1 MSAPRNLVVIAACA
15 VVAVLSPATG
25 SLLAQSTGTPVFAA
39 PYRAFSTSEIGIS
52 FSDPGSGYALEG
64 SYRIGFGSR
73 IDGGIRAGFADTKG
87 GNSSLLLGVDGR
99 ARVLDHTDAFPLDG
113 SVTFGFG
120 LNATDDGTVAMLP
133 IGFSMGRRI
142 LVEGSSTSIV
152 AYVQPVVT
160 PLFGDADGADFT
172 LGFGVDL
179 RISSRLDLRFSGAI
193 GDRDGIGFTVAFL
206 K

>member
-1 MSAPRNLVVIAACA
+1 MPMPRSVAVVAAIA
-15 VVAVLSPATG
+15 VVAVLTPAWG
-25 SLLAQSTGTPVFAA
+25 AVAAQSTGTPVFAA
-39 PYRAFSTSEIGIS
+39 PYRAFSTSEIAIS

-64 SYRIGFGSR
+64 SYRVGFGSR
-73 IDGGIRAGFADTKG
+73 IDGGLRAGFADAKG
-87 GNSSLLLGVDGR
+87 VDGSLLLGVDGR
-99 ARVLDHTDAFPLDG
+99 ARVLDHSDAFPLDG
-113 SVTFGFG
+113 SVTFGLG
-120 LNATDDGTVAMLP
+120 LNARDGGTVAMLP

-142 LVEGSSTSIV
+142 LVDGSNTSIV

-179 RISSRLDLRFSGAI
+179 RISTRLDLRFSGAI

-206 K
+206 R